1 MVAILLYVRS
11 VLHNVLTFLTTS
23 NLIKSCLLV
32 LLQPASINCH
42 SVTMATHDN
51 KLPANSGQIESLADP
66 KSAAVL
72 PKYHDRID
80 DYNFISTITSVE
92 LKIEHF

>member
-1 MVAILLYVRS
+1 
-11 VLHNVLTFLTTS
+11 
-23 NLIKSCLLV
+23 
-32 LLQPASINCH
+32 
-42 SVTMATHDN
+42 MATHDN

-80 DYNFISTITSVE
+80 DYNFISTITSAE
-92 LKIEHF
+92 LKTEHFWSALESLLLNTPSSLLLENVTHYINI